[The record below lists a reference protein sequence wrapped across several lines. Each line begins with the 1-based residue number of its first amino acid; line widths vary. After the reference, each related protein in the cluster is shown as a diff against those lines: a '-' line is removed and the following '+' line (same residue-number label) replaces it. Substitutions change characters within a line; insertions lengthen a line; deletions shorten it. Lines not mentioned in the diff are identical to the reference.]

1 MENIEPAIKTSFS
14 QGTRKKFLIVSG
26 VILGLISL
34 FLLYIYI
41 DYYHNRFLPKIYVD
55 EIYISGL
62 TKDEAKEKLESFY
75 QENSFDFNNAE
86 MSIYYDNISSKKNL
100 AELGCQ
106 ENFDEILEQ
115 SFAYGH
121 QGNTFKRLTDII
133 SSYWKIEDKYLQIN
147 CDQEKIKELINETK
161 VIFDIEGAS
170 ASADLVYSGNP
181 NYISIFPGKDGR
193 TLLADESLETVMS
206 RLKTDLVKIDPAD
219 LKIEAI
225 IASTSAELSEEAINQ
240 ARDRVINFVDQEIVF
255 EKDYQR
261 YQINDQDLVSFLA
274 FPDGIKNL
282 TINEK
287 KIDELVKEWKEKVD
301 QEAVDAI
308 FNYDPNTLVVNEFKD
323 DEDGLVLDEETLKNR
338 IIETINDI
346 EQLATKETIDE
357 NGEITTATNKT
368 WLYEL
373 PVAVSPANIQLED
386 TNNLGIKGIIGFGE
400 SWYYHSIPTRIHNVS
415 ITANRI
421 DQIILKPGQSF
432 SFNQSLGEV
441 SEKTGYQSA
450 YIIQDGQTKLA
461 PGGGVCQVSS
471 TLFRALLDA
480 GLEVTL
486 RLPHSYRVEYY
497 EINNDPGFDATV
509 YAGNTDLRFINDTDN
524 HILLKFDTYPE
535 DLYMTVKIYGT
546 SDGRTTEIKDY
557 KKWGYS
563 AAPAPQYIPDPSL
576 APGQLKQIDWA
587 ASGIKAEFTNVIRD
601 ANGET
606 IREDYYYSSYSP
618 WAAKY
623 LQGV

>member
-14 QGTRKKFLIVSG
+14 QETRKKFLIISG

-34 FLLYIYI
+34 FLLYIYV
-41 DYYHNRFLPKIYVD
+41 DYYQNKFLPKIYVD

-62 TKDEAKEKLESFY
+62 TKEEAKEKLESFY
-75 QENSFDFNNAE
+75 QESNLDLNKAE
-86 MSIYYDNISSKKNL
+86 LNIYYDDISSKKTL
-100 AELGCQ
+100 MDLGCQ

-121 QGNTFKRLTDII
+121 QGKTLKRLTDII
-133 SSYWKIEDKYLQIN
+133 SSYWRIEDKYLKIS
-147 CDQEKIKELINETK
+147 CDQEKIRELINETK
-161 VIFDIEGAS
+161 VAFDIEGAS
-170 ASADLVYSGNP
+170 ASAELVYSNNP
-181 NYISIFPGKDGR
+181 NYISIFPGKNGR
-193 TLLADESLETVMS
+193 KLLSDESFETVLS
-206 RLKTDLVKIDPAD
+206 RLNTDLVKIDAED
-219 LKIEAI
+219 LDIEAV
-225 IASTSAELSEEAINQ
+225 IASTSAELSEEKINQ
-240 ARDRVINFVDQEIVF
+240 ARERVLNFVGQEIVF

-261 YQINDQDLVSFLA
+261 HQINDQTLVSFLA
-274 FPDGIKNL
+274 FPDGIKNYS
-282 TINEK
+282 INEE
-287 KIDELVKEWKEKVD
+287 KIDELSNTWKENID
-301 QEAVDAI
+301 QEAINAV
-308 FNYDPNTLVVNEFKD
+308 FNYNPNNLVVSDFKD
-323 DEDGLVLDEETLKNR
+323 DEDGLILDKENLKSK
-338 IIETINDI
+338 IIETINEI
-346 EQLATKETIDE
+346 EELASTKNSDE
-357 NGEITTATNKT
+357 ESSTEINKT
-368 WLYEL
+368 WLYDL
-373 PVAVSPANIQLED
+373 PVAVSPAEIELKD
-386 TNNLGIKGIIGFGE
+386 TNNLGINEIIGFGE

-415 ITANRI
+415 ITADRV
-421 DQIILKPGQSF
+421 DKIILKPGQSF

-480 GLEVTL
+480 GLEVTR

-509 YAGNTDLRFINDTDN
+509 YSGDTDLRFINDTDQ
-524 HILLKFDTYPE
+524 HILLKFDANPAN
-535 DLYMTVKIYGT
+535 LYMTVKIYGT
-546 SDGRTTEIKDY
+546 SDGRTTEINDY
-557 KKWGYS
+557 KKWGYAS
-563 AAPAPQYIPDPSL
+563 APAPQYIPDPSL

-601 ANGET
+601 ASGEI